1 MFLSSLGLDALP
13 ESKNVSPLILE
24 KVLFISANTAFSH
37 SFYYLLLELVSVS
50 FMSLNF
56 HIFYL
61 SVLFTLTVWI
71 ISSDLPSI
79 SPILSLV
86 ALNRLTKSTKLFL
99 KRLTYVLTLWL
110 CWVSAAALGLSL
122 LAVSGAP
129 SLRGVASHRGGFS
142 CCRAQ
147 ALACRLPA
155 LPPVGSRAQAQ
166 QLWCRAWVLHDTWDL
181 PVPGAELVSL
191 ALQGEVST
199 TGPTRK
205 PLNF

>member
-1 MFLSSLGLDALP
+1 MFLSCLGLDALP

-24 KVLFISANTAFSH
+24 KVLSISANTAFSH

-50 FMSLNF
+50 FLSLNF

-71 ISSDLPSI
+71 ISSDLSSI

-110 CWVSAAALGLSL
+110 CWVSVAALGLSL
-122 LAVSGAP
+122 LAVRGAP
-129 SLRGVASHRGGFS
+129 SLWGVASPRGGFS

-147 ALACRLPA
+147 ALGMQAPCVASCGLQST
-155 LPPVGSRAQAQ
+155 GSAA
-166 QLWCRAWVLHDTWDL
+166 V
-181 PVPGAELVSL
+181 V
-191 ALQGEVST
+191 QGLSA
-199 TGPTRK
+199 PTRGISQYQG
-205 PLNF
+205 PN